1 MCGIVG
7 YVGNENVRE
16 ILLNGL
22 ERLEYRGYDSSGI
35 GVIDVNGKAQIFKDV
50 CRVNELRNI
59 VPQIDAQI
67 GIGHTRWSTHG
78 EPSKINAHPHKSH
91 NGRFILVHNGIIENE
106 DELRKNYFK
115 DFPFTSETDTEL
127 IVELISMFTEDLGCV
142 ELAIR
147 KLMNILHGSYALGI
161 LDVNN
166 PDKIYVVKNKSPLL
180 IGTGNRFNMI
190 ASDVLAMIE
199 KTNRFYELKDL
210 EYAIITKDEVKIY
223 EMTGVKVKRH
233 TFEVN
238 IDKDAGDKGIYPHYM
253 LKEIEEQAFVIRRI
267 LEKYTNEKHEFVL
280 DQKIYDALKACDRIY
295 IIAAGTSYHAGL
307 IGKYFL
313 EKMAKIPT
321 EVFIASEFIYNQ
333 PLLSEKPLF
342 IFISQSGETADSRAV
357 LVNINKQGYPSLAI
371 TNVENST
378 LYRETT
384 YQLLLHAGPEIAV
397 ASTKAYVAQLA
408 VLAIISYILMDNKDF
423 NLVDELS
430 KVANIIETICE
441 NKEYIKKL
449 AHEFLSTT
457 RNCFYIGRHIDYAVA
472 LEAALKL
479 KEISYIQTEGFAAGE
494 LKHGTIA
501 LIEKDTPV
509 IVLISQEEIN
519 LNTRSNVKEVKSRG
533 AKTLVI
539 SLKSLSSDQ
548 DQLVIDDVHKYL
560 APLVMVVPCQLLAY
574 YAALERGHDID
585 KPRNLAKSVTVE

>member
-35 GVIDVNGKAQIFKDV
+35 GVIDIDGKGHIYKDV
-50 CRVNELRNI
+50 CRVNDLRNL
-59 VPQIDAQI
+59 VPELNATI

-78 EPSKINAHPHKSH
+78 EPSKINAHPHQSH
-91 NGRFILVHNGIIENE
+91 NGRFLLVHNGIIENE
-106 DELRKNYFK
+106 DELRETYFK
-115 DFPFTSETDTEL
+115 DFPFISETDSEL
-127 IVELISMFTEDLGCV
+127 IVELIARFTNDLGCV

-147 KLMNILHGSYALGI
+147 KLMVTLHGSYALGI
-161 LDVNN
+161 LDIEN
-166 PDKIYVVKNKSPLL
+166 PDRIYVVKNKSPLL
-180 IGTGNRFNMI
+180 IGTGTNFNMI
-190 ASDVLAMIE
+190 ASDIMAMIE
-199 KTNRFYELKDL
+199 KTNRIYELNDL
-210 EYAIITKDEVKIY
+210 EYAIITSDVVNIY
-223 EMTGVKVKRH
+223 EMTGVRVKRK

-430 KVANIIETICE
+430 KVANVIETICE

-509 IVLISQEEIN
+509 IALISQEEIN

-560 APLVMVVPCQLLAY
+560 TPLAMVVPCQLLAY